1 MKIESPPRE
10 EGWLRH
16 QENVAEP
23 PKRRRRG
30 GRYGVRRALC
40 DQMSPRRSGTYNRR
54 SSKTFR
60 KELRNC
66 LTAAEAVLWQNL
78 KGRQLLGKKFRRQI
92 GIGCYIV
99 DFYCP
104 EAALV
109 IELDG
114 ERHFSITIDEY
125 EAQRTKYL
133 EEEGLRIIR
142 FENKELYDNLEGVL
156 ETSKEA
162 IKD

>member
-1 MKIESPPRE
+1 M
-10 EGWLRH
+10 G
-16 QENVAEP
+16 Q
-23 PKRRRRG
+23 
-30 GRYGVRRALC
+30 
-40 DQMSPRRSGTYNRR
+40 RRSGTYNTR
-54 SSKTFR
+54 SKKTFR
-60 KELRNC
+60 KELRNS

-92 GIGCYIV
+92 GIGRYIV

-104 EAALV
+104 EAGLV

-114 ERHFSITIDEY
+114 DRHFSITIDEY
-125 EAQRTKYL
+125 EARRTKYL

-156 ETSKEA
+156 ETIKEA
-162 IKD
+162 LKTWL

>member
-1 MKIESPPRE
+1 MP
-10 EGWLRH
+10 
-16 QENVAEP
+16 
-23 PKRRRRG
+23 
-30 GRYGVRRALC
+30 
-40 DQMSPRRSGTYNRR
+40 PRRSGIYNTR
-54 SSKTFR
+54 SNKNFR
-60 KELRNC
+60 KQLRNS

-78 KGRQLLGKKFRRQI
+78 KRLQLLGKKFRRQVSI
-92 GIGCYIV
+92 GRYIV

-104 EAALV
+104 EARLV

-114 ERHFSITIDEY
+114 DRHFSITIDEY

-156 ETSKEA
+156 ETIKEA
-162 IKD
+162 LND

>member
-1 MKIESPPRE
+1 
-10 EGWLRH
+10 
-16 QENVAEP
+16 
-23 PKRRRRG
+23 
-30 GRYGVRRALC
+30 
-40 DQMSPRRSGTYNRR
+40 
-54 SSKTFR
+54 
-60 KELRNC
+60 

-92 GIGCYIV
+92 GIGRYIV

-104 EAALV
+104 EAGLV

-114 ERHFSITIDEY
+114 DRHFSITIDEY
-125 EAQRTKYL
+125 EARRTKYL

-156 ETSKEA
+156 ETIKEA
-162 IKD
+162 LKTWL